1 MFSQFWSLE
10 VHDQG
15 ASVVGCG
22 ERALLGSKTKTASSS
37 LSSRRRGPGV
47 TSSSYK
53 GTSLIG
59 LRPHARD
66 LILTSITSLKALLHS
81 RGG

>member
-22 ERALLGSKTKTASSS
+22 ERALLGWKTASSS